1 MKATKHIIEIDA
13 REAFNKI
20 GLKLD
25 ESPIGTECLQSLK
38 SYLMGLLTIDVV
50 IGCLSDV
57 TKKSIRPRRGKKT
70 SEKPAA
76 ETSTGGETRR
86 EA

>member
-1 MKATKHIIEIDA
+1 MKTTKHIIEIDA

-25 ESPIGTECLQSLK
+25 ECPIGTECVQSLK
-38 SYLMGLLTIDVV
+38 SYLTRSLTMDVV
-50 IGCLSDV
+50 ISCLSDV
-57 TKKSIRPRRGKKT
+57 TKKTIRPPREKKA
-70 SEKPAA
+70 SGNSAL
-76 ETSTGGETRR
+76 ETPTGGATRN